1 MLHGEPRSSLFAVFY
16 SFPLLLS
23 FRCGHCKRL
32 APEYKQAATMLK
44 NSDPP
49 VPLAKVISKSIVC
62 MGHDGWAI
70 VYILLM
76 VSRSE
81 TN

>member
-1 MLHGEPRSSLFAVFY
+1 
-16 SFPLLLS
+16 
-23 FRCGHCKRL
+23 
-32 APEYKQAATMLK
+32 MLK

-76 VSRSE
+76 VLSSE
-81 TN
+81 TNQNDLKTNNNEN